1 MVGKVEL
8 PPVAGTP
15 AAAALQDLLLLL
27 QGPVALPL
35 LQLLLLLLLVKDA
48 EDE

>member
-15 AAAALQDLLLLL
+15 AAALQDLLLLM

-35 LQLLLLLLLVKDA
+35 LQLLLLLV
-48 EDE
+48 